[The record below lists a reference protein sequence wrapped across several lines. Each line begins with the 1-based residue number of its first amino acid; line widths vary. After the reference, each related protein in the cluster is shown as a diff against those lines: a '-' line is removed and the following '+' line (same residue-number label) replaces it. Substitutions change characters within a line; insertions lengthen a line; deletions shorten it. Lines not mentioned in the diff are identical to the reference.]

1 MTITYKKEERKMTK
15 KQKILKGIFLIFM
28 CVLSLAMALHNYI
41 CLDEKYIYRYSTSHI
56 DHKYYGGDAYTG
68 IQQAVADTGNNVSA
82 LNSTVAEAG
91 NEIMSVILLA
101 CAFIFTLIFFVCLYL
116 TIKTFAENT
125 IAQAKATTVEE
136 PELPKIET
144 EHKNDEIS
152 EIEKFNELKERG
164 LLSAEEF
171 ELKKKQ
177 LLGI

>member
-1 MTITYKKEERKMTK
+1 
-15 KQKILKGIFLIFM
+15 M

-41 CLDEKYIYRYSTSHI
+41 CLAGNYIHSRSTSYI
-56 DHKYYGGDAYTG
+56 EYKYYGGDAYTG
-68 IQQAVADTGNNVSA
+68 IQQAVADTGNNVSD
-82 LNSTVAEAG
+82 LNYTVAKAG
-91 NEIMSVILLA
+91 TEIMSVILLA
-101 CAFIFTLIFFVCLYL
+101 YAFIFTLIFFVCLYL
-116 TIKTFAENT
+116 TIKNFAEST

-136 PELPKIET
+136 PELQKIET